1 VHHLKDYYGDYYGVG
16 WVETVM
22 DSIWCGAWSISE
34 EQQKIFD
41 ESYDYWKE
49 MVDKEKLK

>member
-1 VHHLKDYYGDYYGVG
+1 
-16 WVETVM
+16 M